1 MGKGSDYFPHM
12 QIMYHLLYKINILYA
27 YFCSNHDGNVS
38 VRRVRTLIYIA
49 PSKRSPINR
58 DANIGENLGLYLI
71 NDASQLAYH
80 YQPNYLW
87 CIVDLGLAVLYHIGS
102 FWDEIIAFYYLRI
115 YIQVVIRPFYRPYST
130 FTKSFQHHKRIA
142 NDNLRQQLTK

>member
-58 DANIGENLGLYLI
+58 DANIGGNLGLYLK
-71 NDASQLAYH
+71 NDIGQLAYH

-87 CIVDLGLAVLYHIGS
+87 CIVHLGLAVLCHIGI

-115 YIQVVIRPFYRPYST
+115 YTQVVIRPFYRPYST
-130 FTKSFQHHKRIA
+130 LTKSFQNHERIA
-142 NDNLRQQLTK
+142 NNNLQQQLTN